1 MVLAFIFRLLRHWV
15 NFWCGVRS
23 RVQFDTFACEF
34 PVALVSSVEETTLSS
49 LNSLGILVKKVVG
62 MVYGVIWGLSTLF
75 HSQFYPYSSTKL
87 LGLL

>member
-1 MVLAFIFRLLRHWV
+1 M
-15 NFWCGVRS
+15 WCEI

-62 MVYGVIWGLSTLF
+62 MVYGVI
-75 HSQFYPYSSTKL
+75 
-87 LGLL
+87 

>member
-1 MVLAFIFRLLRHWV
+1 M
-15 NFWCGVRS
+15 WCEI
-23 RVQFDTFACEF
+23 RVQFDTFECEF

-75 HSQFYPYSSTKL
+75 HSQFYLYTSTKL